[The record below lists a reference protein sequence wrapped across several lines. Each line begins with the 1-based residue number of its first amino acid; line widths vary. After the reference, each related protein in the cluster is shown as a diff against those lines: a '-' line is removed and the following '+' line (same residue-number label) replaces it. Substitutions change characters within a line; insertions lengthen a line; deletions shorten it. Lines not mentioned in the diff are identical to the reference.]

1 MLSRAEGDLANT
13 KRELWEYY
21 TGKAPQ
27 QVYAEKPF
35 NLKILKTDIDKY
47 MESDDELV
55 KLKSKVEYIQ
65 TVIDFL
71 DSTIKQISNRGFQI
85 KNAIDWRKF
94 TSGAI

>member
-1 MLSRAEGDLANT
+1 MDLEKATLIFEYLYLIFSEFGDKPTL
-13 KRELWEYY
+13 
-21 TGKAPQ
+21 
-27 QVYAEKPF
+27 QVYAKKPF

-47 MESDDELV
+47 MDSDEELV
-55 KLKSKVEYIQ
+55 KLKSKVDYIQ

-71 DSTIKQISNRGFQI
+71 DRTLKQISNRGFQI